1 MWNHLTETILREFG
15 EKASVL
21 RILHLRASQRLV
33 MLDRWLLVPAL
44 LSSTASAAIGA
55 TFDPENEHWK
65 YIAACLALGST
76 MLTALNKHMRLS
88 ERSDMHRKSASM
100 YGKTYRHITTELAFN
115 RDHRS
120 KADEFLKKVRHSL
133 DVAGEEAPIIERA
146 IVRDFLSEFSN
157 KDSIAL
163 PEVCN
168 GLSRIRIRGGE
179 SPDSQHS
186 VPFKSTDVH
195 LCEADSN
202 RGMDIEEALSE
213 EAVSL

>member
-1 MWNHLTETILREFG
+1 M
-15 EKASVL
+15 
-21 RILHLRASQRLV
+21 
-33 MLDRWLLVPAL
+33 
-44 LSSTASAAIGA
+44 
-55 TFDPENEHWK
+55 
-65 YIAACLALGST
+65 
-76 MLTALNKHMRLS
+76 
-88 ERSDMHRKSASM
+88 
-100 YGKTYRHITTELAFN
+100 
-115 RDHRS
+115 
-120 KADEFLKKVRHSL
+120 

-168 GLSRIRIRGGE
+168 GLSRIRIRGGD
-179 SPDSQHS
+179 SPDSQDS